1 MFNFFSKSK
10 NRSLQIDA
18 VLLFDNRYLVTSGE
32 RPIRSGDL
40 VDIELPDGIENP
52 SPGTQVRFQIQK
64 DTLSKTVPVQ
74 AIAIKM
80 EIISE
85 NPKSLYLNINNGVKI
100 LDLMKDNAYLID
112 VRGGDEY
119 ASGHIP
125 GALLLPVAQIDQIA
139 DIVTDKT
146 GVIML
151 YCGSGSRSAAAASQ
165 LRKMGYRI
173 VIQLDGLISYRGKL
187 IR

>member
-10 NRSLQIDA
+10 NKSLQIEA

-32 RPIRSGDL
+32 RPICSGDL
-40 VDIELPDGIENP
+40 VDIELPEGMEAP
-52 SPGTQVRFQIQK
+52 STGTQVRFQIQK
-64 DTLSKTVPVQ
+64 DKLAKTVPLQ

-85 NPKSLYLNINNGVKI
+85 NSKSLYLNINNGVKI
-100 LDLMKDNAYLID
+100 LDFMKDNAYLID

-139 DIVTDKT
+139 DIVADKT
-146 GVIML
+146 CVIML
-151 YCGSGSRSAAAASQ
+151 YCSSGSRSAAAASQ
-165 LRKMGYRI
+165 LREMGYRI
-173 VIQLDGLISYRGKL
+173 VIQLGGLMSYRGKL
-187 IR
+187 IK